1 MDPYTKNSAC
11 SCPRCRAGRLF
22 GPAMIITIGVLFLA
36 DQNGYFEFDRSW
48 PVILLVA
55 GLFSYLSRAASLEG
69 HVQPYVAVPAYP
81 QQGYVQPG
89 FTQQGFAQPGYAQP
103 GYAQTT
109 STTAQ
114 PSGTGPQ
121 TGPTAS
127 TPNDH
132 LHDDRPD
139 DERSNND
146 PQVNS

>member
-1 MDPYTKNSAC
+1 MDPYMKNSAC
-11 SCPRCRAGRLF
+11 TCPRCRAGRLF

-69 HVQPYVAVPAYP
+69 HVQPYAAMPGYP
-81 QQGYVQPG
+81 QPGYVQPVY
-89 FTQQGFAQPGYAQP
+89 AQPGYAQP
-103 GYAQTT
+103 GYAQTAP
-109 STTAQ
+109 AQ
-114 PSGTGPQ
+114 PSGTVSQ

-127 TPNDH
+127 TSNDR
-132 LHDDRPD
+132 LNDDRPD

>member
-11 SCPRCRAGRLF
+11 SCPRCRAGKLF
-22 GPAMIITIGVLFLA
+22 FPAMIITIGVLFLA

-69 HVQPYVAVPAYP
+69 HVQPYAAVPGYP
-81 QQGYVQPG
+81 QQAY
-89 FTQQGFAQPGYAQP
+89 AQPGYAQP
-103 GYAQTT
+103 GYAQPGYSQATPPP
-109 STTAQ
+109 AQ
-114 PSGTGPQ
+114 TSGTGPQ

-127 TPNDH
+127 TSNDH